1 MFLKLFLAF
10 TLIPVIEIYLLIEIG
25 SRIGAILTVIIVVLT
40 GLTGAYLARIQ
51 GMLTM
56 MKVRNSMQQGVMPE
70 DELIDALLILVAGI
84 VLITPGFMTDITG
97 IILLIPGTR
106 YRINRFLKQWI
117 EQWIRDKKD
126 NIAR

>member
-25 SRIGAILTVIIVVLT
+25 SRLGAIPTVIIVVLT

-51 GMLTM
+51 GMITM
-56 MKVRNSMQQGVMPE
+56 MKVRNSMQQGIMPE

-97 IILLIPGTR
+97 IILLIPRTR

-117 EQWIRDKKD
+117 EQWIRDKRD

>member
-10 TLIPVIEIYLLIEIG
+10 TIIPVVEIYLLIEIG

-56 MKVRNSMQQGVMPE
+56 MKVRNSMQQGIMPG

-97 IILLIPGTR
+97 IILLVPGTR
-106 YRINRFLKQWI
+106 YRMNRFIKQWI
-117 EQWIRDKKD
+117 EQWIRDKRD

>member
-56 MKVRNSMQQGVMPE
+56 MKVRNSMQQEVMPE